1 MLYLVYIT
9 AKTCLKIAV
18 LKDRES
24 EMKEKDV
31 IKVQKIVVGIYVTNS
46 YIVSGRVSG
55 RCILIDPADDAER
68 MIAQLAAQKLTPEA
82 VLLTHGHYD
91 HFLAVPALQEKWPE
105 LPVFC
110 HLRDCPEE
118 KEEYDMGMVFP
129 TVAALQHVTGI
140 QEGQVL
146 KLAGFEITVYHTP
159 GHTKGSVLF
168 LIGNILF
175 TGDTLF
181 RGSIGRTDFAGGN
194 DVQMQA
200 SLYRI
205 AKFEGDYKVYPG
217 HEEPTT
223 LAEEKM
229 YNPYLE
235 RYIE

>member
-1 MLYLVYIT
+1 M
-9 AKTCLKIAV
+9 
-18 LKDRES
+18 DN
-24 EMKEKDV
+24 
-31 IKVQKIVVGIYVTNS
+31 IKVQKLVMGMYVTNC
-46 YIVSGRVSG
+46 YIVSGRMPG
-55 RCILIDPADDAER
+55 RCVLIDPADDAES
-68 MIAQLAAQKLTPEA
+68 IIEQLAAQRLTPEA
-82 VLLTHGHYD
+82 ILLTHGHYD
-91 HFLAVPALQEKWPE
+91 HFLAVPALQEKWPK

-110 HLRDCPEE
+110 HMRDCPKE

-129 TVAALQHVTGI
+129 TVAALQHITGI

-194 DVQMQA
+194 DIQMQA
-200 SLYRI
+200 SLHRI
-205 AKFEGDYKVYPG
+205 ARFKGDYKVYPG
-217 HEEPTT
+217 HEESTT
-223 LAEEKM
+223 LADEKK